1 MYSSIE
7 DLIDLLLLLSWLPML
22 MHVYQD
28 VMFKV
33 QLPELRLTKRQEN
46 VFEFSE
52 HHSAILHLV
61 VQLQTLNEVLKG
73 AGVLGVLDLLVD
85 WVKLEIDME

>member
-1 MYSSIE
+1 
-7 DLIDLLLLLSWLPML
+7 ML

-33 QLPELRLTKRQEN
+33 QLPELWLTKRQEN

>member
-1 MYSSIE
+1 M
-7 DLIDLLLLLSWLPML
+7 
-22 MHVYQD
+22 
-28 VMFKV
+28 
-33 QLPELRLTKRQEN
+33 
-46 VFEFSE
+46 FEFSE
-52 HHSAILHLV
+52 HHGAILHLV

>member
-1 MYSSIE
+1 M
-7 DLIDLLLLLSWLPML
+7 
-22 MHVYQD
+22 
-28 VMFKV
+28 
-33 QLPELRLTKRQEN
+33 
-46 VFEFSE
+46 FEFSE